1 MDVSILIETSF
12 QHFLTESTP
21 LTVLYLTQ
29 VSSPSIYFFMKF
41 VQLTIDGAEFGT
53 EVPPDGIVWHQRATW
68 HHTLVLKCPLAA
80 LFGTR

>member
-1 MDVSILIETSF
+1 
-12 QHFLTESTP
+12 
-21 LTVLYLTQ
+21 
-29 VSSPSIYFFMKF
+29 MKF

-53 EVPPDGIVWHQRATW
+53 EVPPDGIVWHQTATW